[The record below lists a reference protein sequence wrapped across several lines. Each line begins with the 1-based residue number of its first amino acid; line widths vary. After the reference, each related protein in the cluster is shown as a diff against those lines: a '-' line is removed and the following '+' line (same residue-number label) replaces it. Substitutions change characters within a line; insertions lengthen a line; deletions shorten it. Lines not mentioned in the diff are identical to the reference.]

1 METIMRNSNDTSR
14 DISKLGID
22 PREPRELIEAE
33 LNGVTGGIGIQREPT
48 YHPAK
53 VTVPDIKIEIS

>member
-1 METIMRNSNDTSR
+1 LPRKPPVTGETNG
-14 DISKLGID
+14 ISKLSID
-22 PREPRELIEAE
+22 TRGARELTEAE